1 MTKAC
6 VLIKTIP
13 TRIEKTLEGVKKF
26 KETLK
31 AYMVFGRWDVVA
43 FLDVEDY
50 HDLKNITSKINMMDG
65 VRSTETLVE
74 A

>member
-6 VLIKTIP
+6 VLIKTVP

-26 KETLK
+26 KETFK

-50 HDLKNITSKINMMDG
+50 HELKTITSKVNMMDG

>member
-6 VLIKTIP
+6 VLIKTVP
-13 TRIEKTLEGVKKF
+13 TRIEKTLESVRKF

-43 FLDVEDY
+43 FLEVEDY
-50 HDLKNITSKINMMDG
+50 HELKNITSKINMMDG